1 MKIAGTGSRKANKL
15 SGEKKNMKS
24 QSCDAHTPLLVLLLY
39 LPYVEEGIFS
49 RFFGGPIDAVVL
61 HHLKLGNVS

>member
-1 MKIAGTGSRKANKL
+1 
-15 SGEKKNMKS
+15 MKS
-24 QSCDAHTPLLVLLLY
+24 QSCDTHTPLLVLLLY